1 MRAIVATEL
10 GEPGVLRLAE
20 AIRPAPGP
28 GQVLIRVYAAGV
40 NFSDTERRRGV
51 YRRPDLPWIPGTEG
65 AGVIEEVGT
74 AVDPEWIGERVA
86 FWAMP
91 PAVSGS
97 YAEYAVAPE
106 ASLFRLGDLG
116 FNQGAAL
123 PQQGLTAYGVV
134 HLGARIEAGQ
144 TVLIHAAG
152 GGVGLLAVQM
162 ARQAGA
168 RVLGTVSSARK
179 AEAVLAE
186 GGEPMA
192 YGPDL
197 LDRVLRVTGGEGV
210 DVVLDSVGQATQEV
224 SLAVLAPFG
233 HLVNYGDAS
242 GPPPPIDPDRLYERS
257 LKISSYTLNVD
268 YRPERWAAIRKDLLR
283 WVEEGRLRLNV
294 STVLPLGAAAE
305 AHRLIESRQSV
316 GKIVLDVSGVE
327 SEPMA
332 DELPWASHAGTA

>member
-1 MRAIVATEL
+1 VRAIVATEL
-10 GEPGVLRLAE
+10 GEPEVLRLAE
-20 AIRPAPGP
+20 AVRPAPGP

-51 YRRPDLPWIPGTEG
+51 YRRPELPWIPGTEG
-65 AGVIEEVGT
+65 AGIVEEVGT
-74 AVDPEWIGERVA
+74 SVDPGWIGERVA

-106 ASLFRLGDLG
+106 ASLFRLGDGLG
-116 FNQGAAL
+116 FEQGAAL

-162 ARQAGA
+162 AKEAGA
-168 RVLGTVSSARK
+168 RVLGTVSSERK
-179 AEAVLAE
+179 AEAVRAA
-186 GGEPMA
+186 GGEPLA

-197 LDRVLRVTGGEGV
+197 LDRVLLATGGEGV
-210 DVVLDSVGQATQEV
+210 DVVLDSVGRATQEV
-224 SLAVLAPFG
+224 SLAMLAHFG
-233 HLVNYGDAS
+233 HLLNYGDAS

-257 LKISSYTLNVD
+257 LKISSYTLNVG

-294 STVLPLGAAAE
+294 SAILPLAAAAE
-305 AHRLIESRQSV
+305 AHQLIESRQSV
-316 GKIVLDVSGVE
+316 GKIVLDV
-327 SEPMA
+327 
-332 DELPWASHAGTA
+332 TAWL